1 MLILASFIT
10 LFICTV
16 GWKATAKGAAPADR
30 LYQGKTAFQ
39 WHRLAV
45 VRRVERDRARS
56 NAGNAIRATR
66 RSRFLMLHRVDVLEA
81 IRLAANAYRVDY
93 GHLYRTASCES
104 GFSATAKNRS
114 SSASGVFQFLD
125 STWASTPYAH
135 ESVWSPYANALAAA
149 WMQSVGRG
157 GEWVC
162 RG

>member
-1 MLILASFIT
+1 MLIFCLAVLLVLALKLPIVGSA
-10 LFICTV
+10 TV
-16 GWKATAKGAAPADR
+16 PDDR

-39 WHRLAV
+39 WYRIAV

-56 NAGNAIRATR
+56 NAGAAIRSGR
-66 RSRFLMLHRVDVLEA
+66 RVRRLMLHRADVTEA
-81 IRLAANAYRVDY
+81 IRLAASAYRVDY

-104 GFSATAKNRS
+104 GLS
-114 SSASGVFQFLD
+114 SSAKNPRSTASGLFQFLT
-125 STWASTPYAH
+125 STWESTPYAR
-135 ESVWSPYANALAAA
+135 ESIWSPYANALAAA